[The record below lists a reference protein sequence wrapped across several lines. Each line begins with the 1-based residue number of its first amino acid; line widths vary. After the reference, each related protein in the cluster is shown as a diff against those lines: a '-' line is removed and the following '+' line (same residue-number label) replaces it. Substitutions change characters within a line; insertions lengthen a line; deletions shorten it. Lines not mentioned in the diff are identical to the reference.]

1 MLAKARLD
9 FTRMVELSLD
19 VQVVVELNLMLQ
31 GKMQLLNLL

>member
-9 FTRMVELSLD
+9 FTRMAELSLD